1 MNLSWLSIFA
11 TCALTSVAQAFVSPN
26 AFVPTAVYPSKSS
39 LPSTLFPLDLD
50 LSTLKNHMAFVTSSS
65 SISLAENPIVSV
77 LSSIFSVI
85 GVFVVISLVLSVIV
99 FAFVVPAAAK
109 ELESTARSKYPDL
122 WNEYQAKLEP
132 GEDLTVRPD
141 LIQELGNKIQRLEME
156 KFDRV
161 ADAVQ
166 EEEEQGTAG
175 KSTGVIIDVK
185 SEENKD

>member
-1 MNLSWLSIFA
+1 
-11 TCALTSVAQAFVSPN
+11 
-26 AFVPTAVYPSKSS
+26 
-39 LPSTLFPLDLD
+39 
-50 LSTLKNHMAFVTSSS
+50 MAFVTSSS